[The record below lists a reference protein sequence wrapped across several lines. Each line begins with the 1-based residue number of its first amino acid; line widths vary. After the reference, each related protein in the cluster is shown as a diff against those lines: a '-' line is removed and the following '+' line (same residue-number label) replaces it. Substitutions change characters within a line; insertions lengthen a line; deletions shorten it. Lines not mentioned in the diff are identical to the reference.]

1 MNRNDRLDPA
11 FDPRIVDWLETD
23 PDRAPGEV
31 IDTILAALPS
41 IPQRRAVLGRPWRF
55 PLMPTTAKLAV
66 TAMAIVA
73 VGLVGFSLLKGPAVG
88 PAASP
93 PPTTSP
99 SPATPPPLTE
109 RFDSALHGI
118 SVSYPAGWQTKPATE
133 PWVHG
138 ALAFDSSEVDVIFD
152 PTLQDAV
159 YIAIVSEPLDGQ
171 RPDDWCCSPSVE
183 YPDVC
188 EPGSGGHGAG
198 TSTLDG
204 AKSWFVTSGCIR
216 HGRRGDSHSIFA
228 ATATRGYI
236 VTLYVLDASLGA
248 NYDVDWF
255 TSVLETVE
263 LHPESAR

>member
-1 MNRNDRLDPA
+1 MNRDTGRLDPS
-11 FDPRIVDWLETD
+11 FDPRIADWLESD

-41 IPQRRAVLGRPWRF
+41 VPQQRTMLGRPWRF
-55 PLMPTTAKLAV
+55 LPLPTTAKLAL
-66 TAMAIVA
+66 TAVPILA
-73 VGLVGFSLLKGPAVG
+73 VGLVGLSLLKGPAVG

-93 PPTTSP
+93 PPMTSP
-99 SPATPPPLTE
+99 PPPLTE
-109 RFDSALHGI
+109 RFDSALNAI
-118 SVSYPAGWQTKPATE
+118 SMSYPAGWQTKPATE

-138 ALAFDSSEVDVIFD
+138 ALAFASSEVDVIFD
-152 PTLQDAV
+152 PMLGDAV

-198 TSTLDG
+198 TTTLDG
-204 AKSWFVTSGCIR
+204 AKAFFVTSGCIR

-236 VTLYVLDASLGA
+236 VTLYVLDAGLGA